1 MEEINQTDNIKKTKK
16 KRKLAIF
23 DLYGTIAQRPGDYF
37 SIIRDVKKEIAEN
50 FGEISDTELSEVYTE
65 LKEALQ
71 TKPSNLEKSIKL
83 RNWTRIKLSK
93 GLIERFKANIAWVLI
108 YDDALEAIK
117 YLQSKWYDIAVMS
130 NLSKAYGEP
139 LKNKKLFRHNPF
151 KYKFLSYKLWFMK
164 PDDKMFEYARKI
176 SWVDYDDMI
185 MIGDSLKHDI
195 EWAWKFWIKSIY
207 VVRPKNQES
216 DEQKTD
222 ENGNIVEY
230 TYNETST
237 WTKYAQVSS
246 LRKSILEQL
255 KEIIL

>member
-23 DLYGTIAQRPGDYF
+23 DLYGTIAQRPEDYF

-50 FGEISDTELSEVYTE
+50 LSKNSDKDITEVYTE
-65 LKEALQ
+65 LKKALQ
-71 TKPSNLEKSIKL
+71 TQPTNLEKSIKL
-83 RNWTRIKLSK
+83 SDWTKITLSK
-93 GLIERFKANIAWVLI
+93 NLIERFKANIAWVLI

-151 KYKFLSYKLWFMK
+151 KYKFLSYKIWHMK
-164 PDDKMFEYARKI
+164 PDDEMFEYAHKM

-207 VVRPKNQES
+207 VVRPQKQES
-216 DEQKTD
+216 DEQKPD
-222 ENGNIVEY
+222 ENKDVFEY
-230 TYNETST
+230 KETSS

-255 KEIIL
+255 EEIIS